1 MSASL
6 LNERSYDVISCG
18 TRDGYSE
25 SKNDYSFGF
34 DSTILSNLLKW
45 RSKDYIA
52 EDSEKMY
59 KTKTTLNFLITKK
72 INFSHLDLLRI
83 LKKISDHHRNLSTL
97 SVNELLDWDDK
108 HPYSMNRVT
117 QIFSCDPKKIIRG

>member
-83 LKKISDHHRNLSTL
+83 
-97 SVNELLDWDDK
+97 
-108 HPYSMNRVT
+108 
-117 QIFSCDPKKIIRG
+117 